1 MNVSPAAQTAPQ
13 TAPDPTGS
21 QKKVGKDEFLKLFV
35 TKLKYQDPLSPME
48 DGQFIAQLAQFSSLE
63 QLQNMNKNLT
73 SSIDWDVINNQTVN
87 NSVAAQLID
96 REVIANLSE
105 LSLTDENKPKIS
117 YELEEFASEV
127 DVKILDINGDAIRTV
142 RIEDVAGGRNN
153 FIWDGKNDAG
163 DRAKSGS
170 YTVELTA
177 TDANGTA
184 LNPSLSIV
192 GIVKGVVYRGGI
204 AFLKIDGAEIALG
217 DVREINTDDG
227 N

>member
-1 MNVSPAAQTAPQ
+1 MNVSPVQTTPQ
-13 TAPDPTGS
+13 GTPAPTGS
-21 QKKVGKDEFLKLFV
+21 QKEVGKDEFLKLFV
-35 TKLKYQDPLSPME
+35 TKLRYQDRLSPME
-48 DGQFIAQLAQFSSLE
+48 DSAFIAQLAQFSSLE
-63 QLQNMNKNLT
+63 QLQNMNSNLA
-73 SSIDWDVINNQTVN
+73 SSIDWDVINNQTIN

-105 LSLTDENKPKIS
+105 LALGEENTPKVS
-117 YELEEFASEV
+117 YDLDEFASDV
-127 DVKILDINGDAIRTV
+127 DIRILDANGDIV
-142 RIEDVAGGRNN
+142 RSIKIDDVAGGRNS
-153 FIWDGKNDAG
+153 FVWDGNNDAG
-163 DRAKSGS
+163 ERATPGS
-170 YTVELTA
+170 YTVEITA

-184 LNPSLSIV
+184 LHPSLSIV

>member
-1 MNVSPAAQTAPQ
+1 MIISPASTTAQGELA
-13 TAPDPTGS
+13 PTGS

-48 DGQFIAQLAQFSSLE
+48 DEAFIAQLAQFSSLE
-63 QLQNMNKNLT
+63 QLQNMNSNLA

-105 LSLTDENKPKIS
+105 LSLGEENTPKVS
-117 YELEEFASEV
+117 YDLDEFASEV
-127 DVKILDINGDAIRTV
+127 DIKILDVNGDAV
-142 RIEDVAGGRNN
+142 RSISFKEIAGGRND
-153 FIWDGKNDAG
+153 FVWDGKNDAG
-163 DRAKSGS
+163 ERVAPGS
-170 YTVELTA
+170 YSVEMTA
-177 TDANGTA
+177 TDANGGV

-204 AFLKIDGAEIALG
+204 AFLKIDGAEVALG
-217 DVREINTDDG
+217 DVREINTDSG